1 MRHRRKGRVLGR
13 SSSHRKAMLRNLA
26 CSLIL
31 TERDDMYYEGLMQ
44 GDGKTP
50 VNPPRKGRVITTLH
64 KAKEVR
70 PMVEKCITIAKKA
83 LPHEDSAE
91 AFASSADRN
100 TEEWRKWRNSEQWQK
115 WCDAR
120 APVVNARRRAYQ
132 ILQDNEAVAILFEE
146 IAPRFTDRDGGYTRI
161 MRLAKPRLGDAGVR
175 AILEFV
181 GENDRV
187 KVKEAA
193 KPAFAD
199 DDDDVVEETTTEEA
213 EEEAVEASDTAEEEP
228 VASDEEAADS
238 DEETKNDA

>member
-1 MRHRRKGRVLGR
+1 MRHRRKGRTLGR
-13 SSSHRKAMLRNLA
+13 SPSHRKAMLQNLA

-50 VNPPRKGRVITTLH
+50 VNPPHKGRVVTTIH

-70 PMVEKCITIAKKA
+70 PLVEKCITIAKKA
-83 LPHEDSAE
+83 LPHEDNAE
-91 AFASSADRN
+91 QFASTADRN
-100 TEEWRKWRNSEQWQK
+100 SEEWRSWRKSEQWQK
-115 WCDAR
+115 WCAAR

-187 KVKEAA
+187 KVKEAT

-199 DDDDVVEETTTEEA
+199 DEADVAEETSSEASTTD
-213 EEEAVEASDTAEEEP
+213 EAVSEDTDNEDKAEA
-228 VASDEEAADS
+228 
-238 DEETKNDA
+238 

>member
-1 MRHRRKGRVLGR
+1 MRHRRKGRTLGR
-13 SSSHRKAMLRNLA
+13 SPSHRKAMLRNLA

-50 VNPPRKGRVITTLH
+50 VNPPRKGRVVTTIH

-70 PMVEKCITIAKKA
+70 PLVEKCITIAKKA
-83 LPHEDSAE
+83 LPHEDTAE
-91 AFASSADRN
+91 EFASAADRN
-100 TEEWRKWRNSEQWQK
+100 SEEWRTWRKSEQWQK
-115 WCDAR
+115 WCAAR

-187 KVKEAA
+187 KVKEVT

-199 DDDDVVEETTTEEA
+199 DEADSVDEATAEAPATDEA
-213 EEEAVEASDTAEEEP
+213 ESADTDNQ
-228 VASDEEAADS
+228 DEEKSEA
-238 DEETKNDA
+238 